1 MQFKIKDTKIIISF
15 TFFALVLLL
24 NIFKK
29 TEFLYISIF
38 SAILHEIGHLVAL
51 KIFGAEITEFRIS
64 LFDCNIKSNKN
75 NKISYY
81 EEILISFLGPFTN
94 LFLSVFLFV
103 VNFNF
108 DNELVKNIII
118 MNLVMGL
125 FNLLPFNSFD
135 GGKIIK
141 LLIENKFNE
150 RIADF
155 TVSIVSFVVLIPFS
169 YVAFLNFLNS
179 DNDFYLLI
187 VSVFMF
193 LTIILK
199 K

>member
-1 MQFKIKDTKIIISF
+1 MQFRIKNTQIIISF

-24 NIFKK
+24 NIFKR

-38 SAILHEIGHLVAL
+38 SAILHEIGHLIAL
-51 KIFGAEITEFRIS
+51 KIYGIEITEFRIS
-64 LFDCNIKSNKN
+64 LFGCNIKTNKN
-75 NKISYY
+75 NRINYNK
-81 EEILISFLGPFTN
+81 EILISFFGPFAN
-94 LFLSVFLFV
+94 LFLSAFLFV
-103 VNFNF
+103 VNFNL
-108 DNELVKNIII
+108 NCELVENIII
-118 MNLVMGL
+118 VNLVMGL

-141 LLIENKFNE
+141 LLIENKLNE

-155 TVSIVSFVVLIPFS
+155 TVSIISFVVLIPFS
-169 YVAFLNFLNS
+169 YIAFLNFLNNKS
-179 DNDFYLLI
+179 DFYLLI
-187 VSVFMF
+187 VSALML